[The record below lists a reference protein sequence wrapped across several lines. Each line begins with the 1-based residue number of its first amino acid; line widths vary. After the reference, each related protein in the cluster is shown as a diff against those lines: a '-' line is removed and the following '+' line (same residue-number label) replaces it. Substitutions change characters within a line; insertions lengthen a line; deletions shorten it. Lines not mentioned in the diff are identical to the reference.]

1 MKSTTFSLLALPALF
16 LSTFAAPAAHPDTAA
31 VERRQVPELYT
42 IADQLYNNI
51 HAHTANIMAT
61 TSSITDSSTTAEKDD
76 ATSSVRKD
84 IEQITTLIN
93 AANADVQS
101 VGGAGTTEKLARR
114 QAATDLAQ
122 VIAELIAD
130 ISNALDA
137 IETTLGLG
145 ALLGLLNPLTLG
157 LSGLLLSL
165 QVLVDNILVLVR
177 QIVDGLLTGLAGA
190 LAGLPI

>member
-1 MKSTTFSLLALPALF
+1 MKSTIFSLLALPALF
-16 LSTFAAPAAHPDTAA
+16 LSAFAAPAAQPNTA
-31 VERRQVPELYT
+31 VEKRQVPELYT
-42 IADQLYNNI
+42 ITDQLYNEV
-51 HAHTANIMAT
+51 HAHTANIMAI

-76 ATSSVRKD
+76 ATTSVRND

-101 VGGAGTTEKLARR
+101 VGGAGTTTKLARR
-114 QAATDLAQ
+114 QAAGDLAQ

-177 QIVDGLLTGLAGA
+177 QIVDGLLTGLGGA
-190 LAGLPI
+190 LAGLPN